1 MNEIEVKINELMT
14 LLSNEVAIKRYK
26 SIEKALFKNDYVK
39 NKIEAVKKLQ
49 KRMAIYESKTQK
61 IPLEIQARY
70 DDVLNELQD
79 IPIYNEYI
87 TLQAELNNLIQ
98 LITNIIETEI
108 NKK

>member
-1 MNEIEVKINELMT
+1 MSEIELKINELMT
-14 LLSNEVAIKRYK
+14 LLSNEEAIKRYK
-26 SIEKALFKNDYVK
+26 SIEKALFTNDYVK
-39 NKIEAVKKLQ
+39 NKIENFRKLQ

-61 IPLEIQARY
+61 IPLEIQERY
-70 DDVLNELQD
+70 ELLFNELQD

-87 TLQAELNNLIQ
+87 TLQAELNDLIQ